1 MPTRLKHSGPNFAG
15 LLIATMGVFLK
26 PPKRFIYFININYL
40 CTHFSVEVTAAQ
52 TPPLVLEFHAAHDAH
67 GDMSTDD
74 QLDDFDRLLFANAPD
89 NPMAPEGVATGSTS
103 PWKQDMD
110 KGRNLPCVSAG
121 VNGNATQRI
130 NGASTRNT
138 SAASKRKLN
147 GDGETIEDHVPRM
160 RRKRPLEFRTLT
172 KDEVYNENGASE
184 MNIRSA
190 PTDETECY
198 VDLTVPCKV
207 VIGKCPPVDSRSRY
221 QCRVKSPRK
230 QHTRRLRSPDDDE
243 SEIVEGR

>member
-1 MPTRLKHSGPNFAG
+1 MA
-15 LLIATMGVFLK
+15 
-26 PPKRFIYFININYL
+26 
-40 CTHFSVEVTAAQ
+40 VTAAQ

-89 NPMAPEGVATGSTS
+89 NPTAPERFTGSAS

-121 VNGNATQRI
+121 VNGSGTQRI

-138 SAASKRKLN
+138 SAASKRTLN

-160 RRKRPLEFRTLT
+160 RRKRPLEFRTLPE
-172 KDEVYNENGASE
+172 DDVCNENGASE
-184 MNIRSA
+184 TNITSA
-190 PTDETECY
+190 PTDETACY
-198 VDLTVPCKV
+198 VDITVPCKV

-221 QCRVKSPRK
+221 RVKSPRK
-230 QHTRRLRSPDDDE
+230 RHTRRLRSPDDDE